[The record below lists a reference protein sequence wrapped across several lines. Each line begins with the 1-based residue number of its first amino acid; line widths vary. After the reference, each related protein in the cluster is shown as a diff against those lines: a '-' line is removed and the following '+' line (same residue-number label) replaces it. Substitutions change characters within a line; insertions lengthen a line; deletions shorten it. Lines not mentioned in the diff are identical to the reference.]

1 MSLKSNG
8 QMVGDVEVVT
18 GQVTDCDAS
27 GTDQIQG
34 VAFVFPSQCVCVCV
48 LGLSTNI
55 RSSNIRSKCIQKRE
69 FEREN

>member
-1 MSLKSNG
+1 MQQRYLKDKVPSMKAYWLCCSL
-8 QMVGDVEVVT
+8 
-18 GQVTDCDAS
+18 
-27 GTDQIQG
+27 
-34 VAFVFPSQCVCVCV
+34 